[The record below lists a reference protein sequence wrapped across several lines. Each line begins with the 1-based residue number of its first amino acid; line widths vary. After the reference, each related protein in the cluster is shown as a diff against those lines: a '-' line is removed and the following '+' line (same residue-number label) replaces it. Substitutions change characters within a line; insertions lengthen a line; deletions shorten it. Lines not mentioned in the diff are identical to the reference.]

1 MTRPRVGH
9 AMSRVIETPRSV
21 AKTVVYYGET
31 TNKPSSP
38 RVDRPAGDATTTD
51 RRSRH
56 GRMRAKQDSTD
67 PDPPSSTR
75 ICPNDANSIIYHHHR
90 RHHRRHR
97 RRTEGAASTIVT
109 AKPRQNADEQLQRE
123 PARGARF
130 PANWHRVE
138 SDTQKSDA
146 DPQK

>member
-1 MTRPRVGH
+1 MDERRDRMTRPRVGH

-97 RRTEGAASTIVT
+97 RRTEGAASTIV
-109 AKPRQNADEQLQRE
+109 
-123 PARGARF
+123 RGKVSRKWPF
-130 PANWHRVE
+130 
-138 SDTQKSDA
+138 
-146 DPQK
+146 

>member
-1 MTRPRVGH
+1 MGTPRKSQESIISDSRKSSRNENKILSQESKESEDMILLTDMDERRDRMTRPRVGH

-56 GRMRAKQDSTD
+56 GRMRIELWQSF
-67 PDPPSSTR
+67 S
-75 ICPNDANSIIYHHHR
+75 
-90 RHHRRHR
+90 
-97 RRTEGAASTIVT
+97 
-109 AKPRQNADEQLQRE
+109 
-123 PARGARF
+123 
-130 PANWHRVE
+130 
-138 SDTQKSDA
+138 
-146 DPQK
+146 